1 MKKVKATN
9 LIIIKGEDTFIPVC
23 LFCYQAVVQLRKGDS
38 ESILKSRCRVCGRV
52 FLLETKI
59 RKEITYGGGRQNK

>member
-1 MKKVKATN
+1 MSDKQ
-9 LIIIKGEDTFIPVC
+9 ISVC

-59 RKEITYGGGRQNK
+59 RREIVHGDRK

>member
-23 LFCYQAVVQLRKGDS
+23 LSCYQAVGSLRKGES
-38 ESILKSRCRVCGRV
+38 ESVLRSKCCACGRV

-59 RKEITYGGGRQNK
+59 RKEEVKG